1 MGAQHI
7 IVRGEGAKLILKTT
21 ASASLGNFM
30 EVGQF
35 HWQTL
40 TVSGGGQ
47 LETQDV
53 AQTIVAR
60 SISLAASENTGR
72 TSQITARHTLVL
84 RGHHIEIGAEGK
96 INGKGLGYRH
106 RSGPGA
112 PKAASKTAGNNVCK
126 AASHG
131 GVGAGQP
138 WVVGAGGYGG
148 IRRPPRRGS
157 GGWDSGQDG
166 AQLFP

>member
-1 MGAQHI
+1 
-7 IVRGEGAKLILKTT
+7 
-21 ASASLGNFM
+21 M

-72 TSQITARHTLVL
+72 TSRITARHTLVL
-84 RGHHIEIGAEGK
+84 RGHPLK
-96 INGKGLGYRH
+96 
-106 RSGPGA
+106 SGP
-112 PKAASKTAGNNVCK
+112 
-126 AASHG
+126 
-131 GVGAGQP
+131 
-138 WVVGAGGYGG
+138 
-148 IRRPPRRGS
+148 RGR
-157 GGWDSGQDG
+157 
-166 AQLFP
+166 